1 MADSIIS
8 YRVKRFRPSRG
19 EAGYLNPTTKDMEK
33 TMKRI
38 CLFMMIL
45 VLLPA
50 LALAETMV
58 PGPHLKPLPSS
69 KGMRMPAQRDMPS
82 YTFTKEPTAIITNYY
97 DYMIGSYNGL
107 PLRVIPDAA
116 GGGYFMSYHGR
127 RQANSTRR
135 VFYAYINHDDQG
147 VLSVINNNEITSVQN
162 HEGYCTTA
170 VDPVSGKPF
179 YAWHCN
185 KDTDAENEV
194 EVASD
199 AFMAGISGLF
209 NIQVAIDNP
218 ITITSPSGVT
228 TENNEFIWP
237 TAQIGPSPVA
247 GKRRVYLATRN
258 YVTGTQGPSENLMI
272 AYTDFDGIDIE
283 TNVPLTWN
291 HVTIPEM
298 NQWNVDAQWRRPFH
312 SLTTDNAGN
321 VYYAGYHFAVDSD
334 GETNIREPDLDVF
347 ICPNYGQGEWT
358 RISDYSW
365 IPSCN
370 PPLQQGSNEGL
381 FVNEDSIPYPDSVL
395 VWAIANSS
403 HLNASLDK
411 LGRIHVLG
419 IWTQS
424 TKDGIYW
431 PRFQVIKEFVFD
443 PATQEFTVKDVFP
456 QKHPDDTFNPC
467 FVPWDMEAPWG
478 TPEYFQADDGNYYL
492 TVAAAGGGHPG
503 LKWPFPHWDQSA
515 HGELMFFH
523 YNNVKITNANDKG
536 MMAAVWQDSQR
547 ARWFN
552 ADSDTDYAAFAN
564 TPEIFIAVSPDN
576 GITWSEPIILNNVE
590 TPQFSGIKPMW
601 VYPADQVIFT
611 RMQDQHKVGKLG
623 FMFYNDFTW
632 GSNAITPAYHNTP
645 DGGEVMF
652 MELEIVFPVGSTD
665 GENTAPAITRM
676 LHQNYPNP
684 FNPETTIGFD
694 LPKSSHAN
702 LSVYNVKGQLVKTI
716 TDGNLEFGKHSFVW
730 NGTDNDG
737 RNVSSGIYFYRL
749 TANGN
754 VETKKM
760 MLMK

>member
-1 MADSIIS
+1 MKKTLLVILTLGFMLSFAFAKEMQPATNLKEMPVLMEDK
-8 YRVKRFRPSRG
+8 VPVDPSTVYPVVQTRTAP
-19 EAGYLNPTTKDMEK
+19 E
-33 TMKRI
+33 
-38 CLFMMIL
+38 
-45 VLLPA
+45 
-50 LALAETMV
+50 
-58 PGPHLKPLPSS
+58 
-69 KGMRMPAQRDMPS
+69 
-82 YTFTKEPTAIITNYY
+82 YTFTKLPTAIITNYY

-107 PLRVIPDAA
+107 PLRNIPDTA

-127 RQANSTRR
+127 RQPTSTRR
-135 VFYAYINHDDQG
+135 SFYTYIDANGD
-147 VLSVINNNEITSVQN
+147 VVNNNEITSVQN

-170 VDPVSGKPF
+170 VDPISGKPF
-179 YAWHCN
+179 YAWHCD
-185 KDTDAENEV
+185 KDADAEYEV
-194 EVASD
+194 EVATD
-199 AFMAGISGLF
+199 AFIAGISGLF
-209 NIQVAIDNP
+209 NDTQIAIDNP
-218 ITITSPSGVT
+218 TTITSPSGIT
-228 TENNEFIWP
+228 TNTNEFIWP

-247 GKRRVYLATRN
+247 GKRRVYMATRN
-258 YVTGTQGPSENLMI
+258 SVTGTYGPSENLMI
-272 AYTDFDGIDIE
+272 AYADFDGDDIE
-283 TNVPLTWN
+283 NGVPLTWN

-321 VYYAGYHFAVDSD
+321 VYYAGYHFATESD
-334 GETNIREPDLDVF
+334 GSTNIREADIDVF
-347 ICPNYGQGEWT
+347 VCPNYGQGEWT

-365 IPSCN
+365 IPSWN
-370 PPLQQGSNEGL
+370 PPGQQGSNNGY
-381 FVNEDSIPYPDSVL
+381 FVDENSIGYPDSVL

-403 HLNASLDK
+403 HLNASLDN

-419 IWTQS
+419 TWAQS
-424 TKDGIYW
+424 TKDGGYW
-431 PRFQVIKEFVFD
+431 LDFQVVKEFVFD
-443 PATQEFTVKDVFP
+443 PATQEFSVKDVYP
-456 QKHPDDTFNPC
+456 QKNPADTFNQC

-492 TVAAAGGGHPG
+492 TIAAAGGGHPG
-503 LKWPFPHWDQSA
+503 LKWPFPHWDTTA
-515 HGELMFFH
+515 HGDAMIFH
-523 YNNVKITNANDKG
+523 YNNTKITDANDNG
-536 MMAAVWQDSQR
+536 MMAAVWQDCQR

-552 ADSDTDYAAFAN
+552 YESATDFSTYAN
-564 TPEIFIAVSPDN
+564 TPELYISVSPDN

-601 VYPADQVIFT
+601 VYPADKVLFVG
-611 RMQDQHKVGKLG
+611 MQGEHKVGKLG

-632 GSNAITPAYHNTP
+632 GSNAITPSYHNTP

-652 MELEIVFPVGSTD
+652 MELQIVFPVGSAD

-684 FNPETTIGFD
+684 FNPETTISFD
-694 LPKSSHAN
+694 LPKSGHAN
-702 LSVYNVKGQLVKTI
+702 LSVYNVKGQLIKTLA
-716 TDGNLEFGKHSFVW
+716 DENLEFGKHSFVW